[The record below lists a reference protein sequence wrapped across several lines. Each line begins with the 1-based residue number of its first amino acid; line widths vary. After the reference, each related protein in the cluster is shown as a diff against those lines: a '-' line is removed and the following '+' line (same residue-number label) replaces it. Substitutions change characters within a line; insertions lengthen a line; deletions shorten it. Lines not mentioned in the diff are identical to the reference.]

1 MTNAP
6 REEAQPAKT
15 LASSTK
21 RKNGN
26 NESNMSMSP
35 LRLVSD
41 STGTYVH
48 SLVHSSREF
57 RPSALRGTLQRTPRL
72 MDGLLL
78 ALRVVL
84 VFVRW
89 SKVTRSFTA
98 AKAFAAVTLAR

>member
-1 MTNAP
+1 
-6 REEAQPAKT
+6 
-15 LASSTK
+15 
-21 RKNGN
+21 
-26 NESNMSMSP
+26 
-35 LRLVSD
+35 
-41 STGTYVH
+41 
-48 SLVHSSREF
+48 
-57 RPSALRGTLQRTPRL
+57 